1 MSCLDLAHGC
11 KAMIHVSREDHFVV
25 HNIDARITVLNNAPE
40 LIRPT
45 QKQDGNTV
53 ANGYT

>member
-45 QKQDGNTV
+45 QKQDGNTI
-53 ANGYT
+53 ANGCT